1 MALVQELP
9 SQRPPWYALFPRYVK
24 MGFLHIVPEGL
35 DHILF
40 VLGLFLLSTRMKDL
54 LKQVTA
60 FTVAHSLTLAL
71 SLYGVIRLSSSIV
84 EPVIALSIVFV
95 AVENIFTTKMH
106 KWRVG
111 VVFLF
116 GLVHGLGFA
125 SALRDAGL
133 ARGDFLTALVGFN
146 GGVELGQLSVVA
158 AAFLLVG
165 WFRSNQRYRPMV
177 AVPASLVIAVIA
189 AFWAVQRIL

>member
-1 MALVQELP
+1 
-9 SQRPPWYALFPRYVK
+9 
-24 MGFLHIVPEGL
+24 MGFHHIVPEGL

-54 LKQVTA
+54 LKQITA

-71 SLYGVIRLSSSIV
+71 SLYGVVRLPASVV
-84 EPVIALSIVFV
+84 EPIIALSIVFV
-95 AVENIFTTKMH
+95 AVENLFTTKMH

-133 ARGDFLTALVGFN
+133 AHGDFLTALLGFN
-146 GGVELGQLSVVA
+146 SGVELGQLSVVA

-165 WFRSNQRYRPMV
+165 WFRSNQRYRPLV
-177 AVPASLVIAVIA
+177 AVPASVAIALVA
-189 AFWAVQRIL
+189 AFWTIQRIL